1 MGGSNHGKP
10 WGGVLLCGAADKCLF
25 AQGRDIGTT
34 LGSDGVTNWDGEGM
48 KQEEEPQREWL
59 EGRLP
64 LGSDPEPGLKTGT
77 CVNRRL
83 PMVPTV

>member
-1 MGGSNHGKP
+1 MGGSNHGKL
-10 WGGVLLCGAADKCLF
+10 WGGGLLCGAADKGLF

-34 LGSDGVTNWDGEGM
+34 LGSDGVTNREGEGM
-48 KQEEEPQREWL
+48 KQEEEPQRELL

-64 LGSDPEPGLKTGT
+64 LGSDPEPRLKTRT

-83 PMVPTV
+83 PMVLTV